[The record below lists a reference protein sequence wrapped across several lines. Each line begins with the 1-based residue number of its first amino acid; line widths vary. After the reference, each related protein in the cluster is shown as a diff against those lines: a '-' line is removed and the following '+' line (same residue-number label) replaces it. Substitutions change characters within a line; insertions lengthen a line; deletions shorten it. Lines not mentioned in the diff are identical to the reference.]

1 MFKRSLPIR
10 IFADKLC
17 PGQIITQDKRYWRVL
32 SNQRSQEGQV
42 SANYNIKVQE
52 VGGIKQ
58 KDITASQGFDFTE
71 VKYEKVRLLFS
82 GFDEN
87 DYACFVYPEHHANS
101 GKEVNIKG
109 ESLSEG
115 LQKFLAVG
123 MPSDL
128 LHIIT
133 DDDDSN
139 NNNNNKNEDDDNNNN
154 KDVWTELTI

>member
-58 KDITASQGFDFTE
+58 KDITASQDFDFTE
-71 VKYEKVRLLFS
+71 VKYEKVTLLFS
-82 GFDEN
+82 RFDQN

-101 GKEVNIKG
+101 GKKVNIKC
-109 ESLSEG
+109 ESLPED
-115 LQKFLAVG
+115 LRKFLTLG
-123 MPSDL
+123 MPCDL

-133 DDDDSN
+133 D
-139 NNNNNKNEDDDNNNN
+139 EDDDDNNNNN